1 MSFYNPYA
9 FLVLVILLILLFI
22 KGKKR
27 NFEEYFSP
35 YMLKRI
41 RIGQDQKKLN
51 FTLLLL
57 SFIFLV
63 IALARP
69 IIENKPIVVSQS
81 SVSLIVAFDISKSM
95 MANDVYPNR
104 LLFAKNKFYHLLS
117 NLKNEKVGAVA
128 FSSKAFL
135 LTPLTNDYE
144 TVKYLVDNMSLESIS
159 VSGSLV
165 KEAILAASNI
175 SVADEDKALLI
186 FTDGCDSD
194 SFTEEIALAK
204 QNNMKVFIYGIGEK
218 KGSPIES
225 NGDFLKDKEGNIVIT
240 KLNENIK
247 NLALETNG
255 AYLEY
260 SSQNEDI
267 VKVLDEIRFKFGAK
281 KIADITITD
290 NDELFYIP
298 LSLGIVFF
306 MLAISGFGT
315 TRKARE

>member
-104 LLFAKNKFYHLLS
+104 LLFAKNKFYQ
-117 NLKNEKVGAVA
+117 A
-128 FSSKAFL
+128 
-135 LTPLTNDYE
+135 TNKEEIETIYE
-144 TVKYLVDNMSLESIS
+144 EIDSLEKSKIKS
-159 VSGSLV
+159 DQLV
-165 KEAILAASNI
+165 KKTYLYQYPLDIAIG
-175 SVADEDKALLI
+175 LL
-186 FTDGCDSD
+186 
-194 SFTEEIALAK
+194 
-204 QNNMKVFIYGIGEK
+204 FILLLVQRRG
-218 KGSPIES
+218 
-225 NGDFLKDKEGNIVIT
+225 L
-240 KLNENIK
+240 
-247 NLALETNG
+247 
-255 AYLEY
+255 
-260 SSQNEDI
+260 
-267 VKVLDEIRFKFGAK
+267 
-281 KIADITITD
+281 
-290 NDELFYIP
+290 
-298 LSLGIVFF
+298 
-306 MLAISGFGT
+306 
-315 TRKARE
+315 